1 MLWRQQVIKNINLLL
16 YKHFTQFK
24 APFVSAVKQ
33 RARLR
38 GRTYYTN
45 FKMNA
50 SLRYISP
57 SIAHHPPSANL
68 PGWESGQMAPDEQI
82 DNLALSGS
90 RGRVTGF
97 LSPHLQYPQQ
107 QLAP

>member
-1 MLWRQQVIKNINLLL
+1 MLWRQQVIKNTNLLL

-50 SLRYISP
+50 SLRYISTP
-57 SIAHHPPSANL
+57 
-68 PGWESGQMAPDEQI
+68 
-82 DNLALSGS
+82 
-90 RGRVTGF
+90 
-97 LSPHLQYPQQ
+97 
-107 QLAP
+107 

>member
-1 MLWRQQVIKNINLLL
+1 MLWRQQVIKNTNLLL

-57 SIAHHPPSANL
+57 SIAHHPPSRNL
-68 PGWESGQMAPDEQI
+68 PGWKNGKWRRMTKQVTLRF
-82 DNLALSGS
+82 LAAE
-90 RGRVTGF
+90 V
-97 LSPHLQYPQQ
+97 
-107 QLAP
+107 A